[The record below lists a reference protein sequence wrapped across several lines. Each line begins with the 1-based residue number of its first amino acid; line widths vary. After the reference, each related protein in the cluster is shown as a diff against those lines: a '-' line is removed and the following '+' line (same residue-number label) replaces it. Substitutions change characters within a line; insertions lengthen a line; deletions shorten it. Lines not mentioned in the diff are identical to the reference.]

1 MSRARRKEICG
12 GRGRR
17 KGEEEEEEEIPHHY
31 HQPQSLLLLLLY
43 SDFNA
48 AFSSILCLLASS
60 WDAST
65 RKDMM
70 TIFPSMQQQEVITN
84 T

>member
-17 KGEEEEEEEIPHHY
+17 KEEEEEEEEIRHHY
-31 HQPQSLLLLLLY
+31 HQPQSLLLLLY
-43 SDFNA
+43 SDFNTP
-48 AFSSILCLLASS
+48 FSSILCLLASS

-65 RKDMM
+65 RKDM
-70 TIFPSMQQQEVITN
+70 TTTSPSMQQQEVITN